1 MEPEKWQNREEKI
14 LRRGGEGG
22 QDLGRGDGNHIPH
35 PDHALHPLRELLDD
49 LDAVES
55 LAKKDKKIS
64 EGFTLIIKI
73 SPGGNVSEREADVQ
87 VRVTE
92 CKSVAE
98 M

>member
-14 LRRGGEGG
+14 LRGVEGG

-55 LAKKDKKIS
+55 LAKKTK
-64 EGFTLIIKI
+64 
-73 SPGGNVSEREADVQ
+73 
-87 VRVTE
+87 
-92 CKSVAE
+92 KSVKALHSLSKFHLLGMSLNVRLMSKSE
-98 M
+98 